1 MLILIPW
8 YATEKVFQYAL
19 QPGIFEKYHVGAP
32 KKSGKRAPRRLIFW
46 IITVVVLGYVAFKT
60 AVFIQAHSSLIAA
73 WNSGL
78 DLFKWMF
85 NDLANALNFF
95 LTPLNT
101 VIIFAQ
107 GEEVGFWRLFWSYY
121 LLVIPLIVISN
132 LAFSYFNTTSQLRK
146 AVSLRD
152 RADREVNIVGFSE
165 KAKADEVFFG
175 LDLKQDSKPF
185 YAKRSWLK
193 GHIQVIGAPGTGKT
207 ESIIQPLWFQSVR
220 RDVPTIVLDGKASRR
235 NIDGFYT
242 IAASLA
248 QGHEVIYF
256 NPLEPKR
263 SASYNPLR
271 HGSLEDIK
279 NRIIASLNFSK
290 YETSALEKLDY
301 YLTTVLRAIR
311 QSQRALTL
319 SEILKYLDS
328 QEYVLRQSQLLAG
341 TNVQR
346 GLDQI
351 VRDFEIFQFETA
363 SLRMALMQIC
373 YSEFGILFDTDEPE
387 LDLLD
392 VYTAKKDCY
401 FSLPISSGDSS
412 MKFLGQLILG
422 DIHATFNAVSMQFNA
437 EFNKSMHQDG
447 LVIIDETA
455 KFVNPRFID
464 VLRTARN
471 IGVSVCYTNQSLS
484 EMENPELRLTKPFID
499 ELSDHTNVVFCFKL
513 SGEES
518 IQAMVRRFGRGVLA
532 KNASTPDSGTSPQAL
547 NEDIIQKLDEG
558 QCIVSVR
565 QPSVFSILKTGSF
578 KFDKLLRYD
587 KNEAQQTT

>member
-1 MLILIPW
+1 M
-8 YATEKVFQYAL
+8 
-19 QPGIFEKYHVGAP
+19 
-32 KKSGKRAPRRLIFW
+32 
-46 IITVVVLGYVAFKT
+46 
-60 AVFIQAHSSLIAA
+60 
-73 WNSGL
+73 
-78 DLFKWMF
+78 
-85 NDLANALNFF
+85 
-95 LTPLNT
+95 
-101 VIIFAQ
+101 
-107 GEEVGFWRLFWSYY
+107 
-121 LLVIPLIVISN
+121 
-132 LAFSYFNTTSQLRK
+132 
-146 AVSLRD
+146 
-152 RADREVNIVGFSE
+152 
-165 KAKADEVFFG
+165 
-175 LDLKQDSKPF
+175 
-185 YAKRSWLK
+185 
-193 GHIQVIGAPGTGKT
+193 
-207 ESIIQPLWFQSVR
+207 
-220 RDVPTIVLDGKASRR
+220 
-235 NIDGFYT
+235 
-242 IAASLA
+242 
-248 QGHEVIYF
+248 
-256 NPLEPKR
+256 
-263 SASYNPLR
+263 
-271 HGSLEDIK
+271 
-279 NRIIASLNFSK
+279 
-290 YETSALEKLDY
+290 
-301 YLTTVLRAIR
+301 RAIR